1 MAHIFGT
8 FGQRVFQIVCLFVL
22 ALGLYAVDA
31 SLDRLLPSA
40 APAAIHGTVAIP
52 TDTTPETTV
61 TLTHATMRAV
71 HTNILNVMIVIFV
84 MMAVLIVTA
93 QAKAQ
98 YWAAV
103 KGTRPL
109 KTFAED
115 MRHHAVQLS
124 TALADHGVSSVEVQ
138 NITATLR
145 ARLQERGC
153 PWEEVQTL
161 SFAIEQLTECL
172 TKYWQHTSE
181 LQVQQASED
190 MAKQVAH
197 DMRSPV
203 TILMSVLRLC
213 RNRAQD
219 DQHLQAITRAEN
231 SVARLARMADDLC
244 NVAKARMIHRQATDI
259 AALARDTVDAIRTAQ
274 VDARVTLHYVGPENF
289 SAAVDADKMTRVLTN
304 LVHNGVQ
311 AIPTEQSGAVTLSL
325 SATEEE
331 IQFVVHDTGS
341 GMSEA
346 TQAKLFQR
354 LFTTKGAGGTGLG
367 LAYCKDV
374 ITGHGGEIRGESA
387 QNMGSTFRVTIPT
400 PLIPATPVLHLI
412 DGGKPSVAVIEG

>member
-1 MAHIFGT
+1 MQQNFGT
-8 FGQRVFQIVCLFVL
+8 FGQRFFQLLLLGILTLCFLLIHHELRTRL
-22 ALGLYAVDA
+22 APISSTVVISSA
-31 SLDRLLPSA
+31 SLHDLR
-40 APAAIHGTVAIP
+40 
-52 TDTTPETTV
+52 E
-61 TLTHATMRAV
+61 TLTHIVFVVFLLMGVLIATM
-71 HTNILNVMIVIFV
+71 
-84 MMAVLIVTA
+84 
-93 QAKAQ
+93 QAKVQ
-98 YWAAV
+98 YWATV

-109 KTFAED
+109 KEFADD

-124 TALADHGVSSVEVQ
+124 TALAEHGVSSVEVQ

-153 PWEEVQTL
+153 PWEEMQTL

-190 MAKQVAH
+190 MAKHVAH

-244 NVAKARMIHRQATDI
+244 NVAKASRVVRESVDV
-259 AALARDTVDAIRTAQ
+259 AALARTTIESIRTTL
-274 VDARVTLHYVGPENF
+274 VDQRITLHYVGPANF

-304 LVHNGVQ
+304 LVQNGVQ

-325 SATEEE
+325 SATDEAL
-331 IQFVVHDTGS
+331 QLVVHDTGS

-354 LFTTKGAGGTGLG
+354 LFTTKGTNGTGLG

-374 ITGHGGEIRGESA
+374 VVVHGGEIRVESA
-387 QNMGSTFRVTIPT
+387 QKVGSTFHVTIPT
-400 PLIPATPVLHLI
+400 PLATATPVLQLI
-412 DGGKPSVAVIEG
+412 EGGKIEMA